1 MQLSEKYKT
10 PTSPRLILKHFWLDL
25 LKLEEFKK
33 NTIGLDPNWAH
44 FQVLS
49 TLNSKNLELKELD
62 LSMNQTLMLYWEIK
76 ILKFQLLM
84 VF

>member
-33 NTIGLDPNWAH
+33 NTIGLDPN
-44 FQVLS
+44 
-49 TLNSKNLELKELD
+49 
-62 LSMNQTLMLYWEIK
+62 
-76 ILKFQLLM
+76 
-84 VF
+84 